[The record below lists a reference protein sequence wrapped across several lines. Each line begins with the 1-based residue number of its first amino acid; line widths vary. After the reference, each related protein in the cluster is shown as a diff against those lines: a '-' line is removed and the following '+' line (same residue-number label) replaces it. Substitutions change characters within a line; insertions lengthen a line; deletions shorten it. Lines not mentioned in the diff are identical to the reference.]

1 MNNREKKIVVNT
13 SPWIALSLCGEISL
27 LNILYSEVYIPF
39 AVKEEIMTGGE
50 KSIGVCELRASSW
63 VKIEKI
69 IDAEKVR
76 LLHEL
81 DQGEAEVI
89 ILAKEKGIKYVLI
102 DEKVARLQANVLGLK
117 VVGTLGLLL
126 KAKKKGLIPAVK
138 PLIQKILEHGIWIKD
153 EIVKGILKESGE
165 EFL

>member
-50 KSIGVCELRASSW
+50 KSIGVRELRASSW
-63 VKIEKI
+63 VKIKKI

-89 ILAKEKGIKYVLI
+89 ILFSLAFGFGFSWNAIVAECAKWSG
-102 DEKVARLQANVLGLK
+102 AF
-117 VVGTLGLLL
+117 
-126 KAKKKGLIPAVK
+126 
-138 PLIQKILEHGIWIKD
+138 
-153 EIVKGILKESGE
+153 KE
-165 EFL
+165 